1 MLKLSAMADTTVI
14 SLQTARADEPVLHLD
29 LDGFEGPIDVLLML
43 ARAQKVDLREVSIL
57 ALVEQYLTFIQSAT
71 DMRLELAAEYMVM
84 AAWLTYLKTRLLL
97 PKEDDDEEPSA
108 EELALRLQLQLQR
121 LEAMR
126 NAGLKLVAR
135 DQLGRDVL
143 TRGMPEGLKRIKKT
157 RYDATLYEL
166 LKAYAQFRTRGHDTP
181 FTPERPA
188 VLRLEEAFDRLMGL
202 MGAVVEWTRLEAF
215 LPDLEGSKGS
225 RASHL
230 ASTFAASLELV
241 KQGSANVQQSS
252 AFAPIFIKSA
262 PPKDVPQ

>member
-1 MLKLSAMADTTVI
+1 MNDTTVI
-14 SLQTARADEPVLHLD
+14 SLQTARSDEPVLHLD

-57 ALVEQYLTFIQSAT
+57 ALVEQYLSFIQSAA

-126 NAGLKLVAR
+126 NVGLQLVAR

-166 LKAYAQFRTRGHDTP
+166 LKAYAQFRTRGQDAP

-188 VLRLEEAFDRLMGL
+188 VLRLEEAFERLSALMGV
-202 MGAVVEWTRLEAF
+202 AVEWTRLEAF
-215 LPDLEGSKGS
+215 MPELGEGKGS

-241 KQGSANVQQSS
+241 KQGGANLQQSA
-252 AFAPIFIKSA
+252 AFGPVFLKSA
-262 PPKDVPQ
+262 AAKDAGE